1 MQGQLSVKA
10 DVYSFGV
17 LVLELLSGRKSVDFN
32 LSPQMEILLEW
43 AWGLYK
49 SGHIM
54 DMIDPVILETCSDH
68 EQALRCIHI
77 GFLCTQAKA
86 SFRPSMST
94 INLMLS
100 SKLVELPDP
109 KKPAFV
115 SSGVNHHRKSAA
127 DSGDSHTSATISS
140 SVSIA

>member
-1 MQGQLSVKA
+1 
-10 DVYSFGV
+10 
-17 LVLELLSGRKSVDFN
+17 
-32 LSPQMEILLEW
+32 
-43 AWGLYK
+43 
-49 SGHIM
+49 M

-94 INLMLS
+94 ISLMLS

-109 KKPAFV
+109 AQPAVV
-115 SSGVNHHRKSAA
+115 SSGVNHHINSASN
-127 DSGDSHTSATISS
+127 SGDSYTSATISNAS
-140 SVSIA
+140 SITSSYTLVPPSNATASITDLVPR